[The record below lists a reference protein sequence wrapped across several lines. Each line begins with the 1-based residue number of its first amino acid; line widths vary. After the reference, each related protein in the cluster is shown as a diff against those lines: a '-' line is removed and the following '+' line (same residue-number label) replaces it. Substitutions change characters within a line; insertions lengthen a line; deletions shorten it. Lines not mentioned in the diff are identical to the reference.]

1 MPNAFMNMHRDD
13 LVSVIVA
20 RDANGKRHAGW
31 KSSRLA
37 AFDACIVRDELVDE
51 LSSRLGLTFALGA
64 ASERIPK
71 VSASGSWI
79 RENIWDWVWE
89 ICDKSLV
96 LALRNYKTAQDCM
109 EYYMEIIK

>member
-1 MPNAFMNMHRDD
+1 MNMHRDD

-51 LSSRLGLTFALGA
+51 LSSRLGLTFALGPQRGFRKFPHREVGFA
-64 ASERIPK
+64 RIFGIGSEKFATR
-71 VSASGSWI
+71 
-79 RENIWDWVWE
+79 VWFSRYV
-89 ICDKSLV
+89 ITKQLKIAWSI
-96 LALRNYKTAQDCM
+96 T
-109 EYYMEIIK
+109 

>member
-51 LSSRLGLTFALGA
+51 LS
-64 ASERIPK
+64 
-71 VSASGSWI
+71 
-79 RENIWDWVWE
+79 
-89 ICDKSLV
+89 
-96 LALRNYKTAQDCM
+96 
-109 EYYMEIIK
+109 